1 MFGPMRHKKRDEPA
15 ARVIPWL
22 AAVLFL
28 GGVFSVSPPL
38 IQLAHAQSAEG
49 VSVEAQFVQRLAD
62 DAIRVLRDDTKDL
75 AQRELIFRGLL
86 LEGFAMEKIGRFVVG
101 RYWRQMTPDQR
112 RDYQRL
118 FSEWILRSYA
128 ARLGGYAGQK
138 FVVDRANVT
147 QQKDVFVRTRIVQ
160 AESPEIRCD
169 WRVRK
174 LGDGLKVIDIVV
186 EGVSMLSTQRAEF
199 TAVINKHGPDGL
211 IEALNMRLSKYPA
224 AG

>member
-1 MFGPMRHKKRDEPA
+1 MLQPMRSHKSGKTPA
-15 ARVIPWL
+15 SFIWWLL
-22 AAVLFL
+22 AAVFL
-28 GGVFSVSPPL
+28 TLAFNAPP
-38 IQLAHAQSAEG
+38 AYAQSAE
-49 VSVEAQFVQRLAD
+49 AKFVQGLAD
-62 DAIRVLRDDTKDL
+62 EAIRVLQNDSQDL
-75 AQRELIFRGLL
+75 AEREENFRSLL

-101 RYWRQMTPDQR
+101 RYWKQMSPDQR
-112 RDYQRL
+112 SDYQKL

-138 FVVDRANVT
+138 FIVDKANKT
-147 QQKDVFVRTRIVQ
+147 KQKDVFVRTRIVQ

-174 LGDGLKVIDIVV
+174 LSGNLKVIDIVV

-199 TAVINKHGPDGL
+199 TSVISKHGPDGL
-211 IEALNMRLSKYPA
+211 IEALSTRLSKYPA